1 MASSSSPDLDPLL
14 KDLTQ
19 KKLSFKKNVVSLATE
34 LKDARSRLATQ
45 HHLFATE
52 RQAAELKATSMEQE
66 ITKLQNCLLHK
77 DEQLRLSS
85 STTQQVTLSTLSFP
99 FYNSNIFHIF
109 LKLLLCFF
117 ILSLPFKDIHLTN
130 LFLVELDD
138 LRSQLSITHATA
150 ESSAESAESAQAQC
164 SSLLEELNE
173 KQISLKQHEDRV
185 NRLGE
190 QVEHLQKLLEVREL
204 SQQQLRD
211 EVLQMEKEITSAVS
225 MAGSDRDSKL
235 RRVLEEVS
243 PKNIENL
250 NRLLSA
256 KDEEI
261 ARLREE
267 IRILSAHWIN
277 KTKELESQLEKQR
290 RTDQELKKKILK
302 LEFCL
307 QESRSQIRKLQR
319 IGERRDK
326 ALKELRDLV
335 AMKQPNNTGFDEKNN
350 FWESSG
356 FKFMVSMSMLA
367 IVIVAKR

>member
-1 MASSSSPDLDPLL
+1 MAAPSSSSPDLDLDLDPLL

-34 LKDARSRLATQ
+34 LKDVRSRLAAQ

-52 RQAAELKATSMEQE
+52 RQVAESKARTMEQE
-66 ITKLQNCLLHK
+66 ISNLQNCLLHK
-77 DEQLRLSS
+77 DQQLRLSS
-85 STTQQVTLSTLSFP
+85 STTQQ
-99 FYNSNIFHIF
+99 
-109 LKLLLCFF
+109 
-117 ILSLPFKDIHLTN
+117 
-130 LFLVELDD
+130 FLVELDD
-138 LRSQLSITHATA
+138 LRSQLSVTRATA

-190 QVEHLQKLLEVREL
+190 QVEHLQKLLETREL
-204 SQQQLRD
+204 SHQQLRD

-225 MAGSDRDSKL
+225 KAGSDRDSEL

-261 ARLREE
+261 ARLRDE

-319 IGERRDK
+319 MGERRDK

-335 AMKQPNNTGFDEKNN
+335 AMKLPNNTGCDEKNN